1 MINPALQPLSDYT
14 FARLNKMLE
23 GVEPAADKR
32 PILLSVGEPQ
42 IQPPGFV
49 TEIIAANGTLW
60 NKYPPPKG
68 DPAFRKA
75 VTGWLTR
82 RYRLAEEWLDP
93 ERHVTPVSGT
103 REALYQLGFLAVPE
117 RKNGREPVVLM
128 PNPLYH
134 SYRGA
139 AMLGRAEP
147 VYMNATEENGFLPH
161 PESVTPDILE
171 RTALCFLC
179 TPSNPQGRVASLDYL
194 KRAIELARRHDF
206 MLVVDECYAELYRG
220 DPPSGGLEAAA
231 ALGDGL
237 ENVLVLHSLSKR
249 SSAPGLRSGFLA
261 GDPEMIR
268 RYGEYVTFGSAAM
281 PLPILHAAT
290 ALWQDDAHVAANRA
304 HYAENWRICREV
316 LGNRPGFHEA
326 EAGFFVCMPTN
337 DAVGLTMRLWREQ
350 AVKIVPV
357 GLMAR
362 EDRNG
367 VNPGDPYVRIALV
380 YDTETTEEGLRRI
393 APYF

>member
-14 FARLNKMLE
+14 FARLNRMLE
-23 GVEPAADKR
+23 GIEPAAGKR
-32 PILLSVGEPQ
+32 PIMLSVGEPQ
-42 IQPPGFV
+42 IQPPAFV
-49 TEIIAANGTLW
+49 NEIIAASGHLW

-68 DPAFRKA
+68 DLAFREA
-75 VTGWLTR
+75 VTAWLGR
-82 RYRLAEEWLDP
+82 RYGLPTGLLDP
-93 ERHVTPVSGT
+93 ERHVTSISGT

-117 RKNGREPVVLM
+117 RKNGQQPVILM

-161 PESVTPDILE
+161 LENVAPEILE

-179 TPSNPQGRVASLDYL
+179 TPSNPQGRVATLDYL
-194 KRAIELARRHDF
+194 KRAIELARKYDF
-206 MLVVDECYAELYRG
+206 MLAVDECYAEIYRG
-220 DPPSGGLEAAA
+220 DPPPGGLEAAA
-231 ALGDGL
+231 ALGDSL
-237 ENVLVLHSLSKR
+237 ENIVVLHSLSKR
-249 SSAPGLRSGFLA
+249 SSAPGMRSGFLA
-261 GDPEMIR
+261 GDPELVK
-268 RYGEYVTFGSAAM
+268 RYGEYIMFGSAST

-290 ALWQDDAHVAANRA
+290 ALWKDEAHVEANRA
-304 HYAENWRICREV
+304 HYAENWRIASRV
-316 LGNRPGFHEA
+316 LGNKKGYHEA
-326 EAGFFVCMPTN
+326 EAGFFVCMPSD
-337 DAVGLTMRLWREQ
+337 DAEGLTKTLWREE

-362 EDRNG
+362 EDTAG
-367 VNPGDPYVRIALV
+367 VNPGDPFVRIALV

>member
-14 FARLNKMLE
+14 FARLNRMLE
-23 GVEPAADKR
+23 GVEPAAGKR
-32 PILLSVGEPQ
+32 PIMLSVGEPQ
-42 IQPPGFV
+42 IQPPAFV
-49 TEIIAANGTLW
+49 NEIIAANGHLW

-68 DPAFRKA
+68 DAAFCEA
-75 VTGWLTR
+75 VTAWLGR
-82 RYRLAEEWLDP
+82 RYGLPAGLIDP
-93 ERHVTPVSGT
+93 ERHVTSISGT

-117 RKNGREPVVLM
+117 RKNGQQPVILM

-161 PESVTPDILE
+161 PGDVAPEILE

-179 TPSNPQGRVASLDYL
+179 TPSNPQGRVATLDYL
-194 KRAIELARRHDF
+194 KRAIELARQYDF
-206 MLVVDECYAELYRG
+206 MLAVDECYAEIYRG
-220 DPPSGGLEAAA
+220 DPPPGGLEAAA
-231 ALGDGL
+231 ALGDSL
-237 ENVLVLHSLSKR
+237 ENIVVLHSLSKR
-249 SSAPGLRSGFLA
+249 SSAPGMRSGFLA
-261 GDPEMIR
+261 GDPELVK
-268 RYGEYVTFGSAAM
+268 RYSEYIMFGSAST

-290 ALWQDDAHVAANRA
+290 ALWQDEAHVVANRA
-304 HYAENWRICREV
+304 HYAENWEIASRV
-316 LGNRPGFHEA
+316 LGNKKGYHEA
-326 EAGFFVCMPTN
+326 EAGFFVCMPSD
-337 DAVGLTMRLWREQ
+337 DAEELTKTLWREQ

-362 EDRNG
+362 EDLDG
-367 VNPGDPYVRIALV
+367 INPGDPFVRIALV

>member
-23 GVEPAADKR
+23 SVEPAAGKR

-42 IQPPGFV
+42 IQPPAFV
-49 TEIIAANGTLW
+49 SEIVAANGNLW

-68 DPAFRKA
+68 DLAFREA
-75 VTGWLTR
+75 VTGWLNR
-82 RYRLAEEWLDP
+82 RYGLPHGLLDP
-93 ERHVTPVSGT
+93 ERHVTSISGT

-117 RKNGREPVVLM
+117 RKNGQQPVILM

-161 PESVTPDILE
+161 PEDVAPEILE

-179 TPSNPQGRVASLDYL
+179 TPSNPQGRVATLDYL
-194 KRAIELARRHDF
+194 KRAIELARRYDF
-206 MLVVDECYAELYRG
+206 MLAVDECYAEIYRG
-220 DPPSGGLEAAA
+220 DPPPGGLQAAA
-231 ALGDGL
+231 ELGDSL
-237 ENVLVLHSLSKR
+237 ENIVVLHSLSKR
-249 SSAPGLRSGFLA
+249 SSAPGMRSGFLA
-261 GDPEMIR
+261 GDPELVK
-268 RYGEYVTFGSAAM
+268 RYGEYIMFGSAST
-281 PLPILHAAT
+281 PLPLLHAAT
-290 ALWQDDAHVAANRA
+290 ALWKDEAHVEANRA
-304 HYAENWRICREV
+304 HYAKNWDIASRV
-316 LGNRPGFHEA
+316 LGNKQGYRQA
-326 EAGFFVCMPTN
+326 EAGFFVCMPAE
-337 DAVGLTMRLWREQ
+337 DAVDLTKRIWREQ

-357 GLMAR
+357 GLMSR
-362 EDRNG
+362 EDAEG